1 MILQEAM
8 LRKKGLLGDQLNDN
22 DLHAVFGNRP
32 SYDQIV
38 SSFQIPSVDYYN
50 MATATVDRHASG
62 EKSNKTALICVDD
75 QKNTRSYSYEELS
88 ILSNRFSNFL
98 RNNGVKK
105 GDVIALFAQQG
116 LECAIAHLSAY
127 KLGAIVAP
135 LSYLYG
141 PAAVE
146 HVLNDCGAKWI
157 VTQRYLWD
165 RVQDAKLVLDIDFV
179 IVSGGTHEGEID
191 FNATIDQTGD
201 NDLKIENTL
210 SDDPALLLY
219 TSGSTGLPK
228 GILHKQ
234 ALLRGYLASVS
245 LFYELDMGKEDQ
257 ILWTLSDWSWVA
269 GIFNVMLTGWYF
281 GQTVVAGSQQFS
293 VEWVFEFLELH
304 KITHCFLTPTA
315 LKRLATIEEP
325 KKNWPDIKLKAIGTG
340 GEPLPGSV
348 LTWSKKALG
357 IPINEFYGL
366 TEVNHLVGNCEKLW
380 PIKPGSMGKAYPGH
394 DIVII
399 DENGDQVPAG
409 TVGEIAASD
418 KDPTLFIGYWNNPN
432 KTNEIR
438 IGNRIRTGDF
448 GYQDD
453 DGYFWYKG
461 REDDLIKSAGY
472 RIGPAE
478 IEDALVSHIAVA
490 EAAVIGVD
498 DEERGQVIK
507 AFVFLTKREDASDQ
521 LVEELKQHVKH
532 SLAFFK
538 YPRIIDFVD
547 EFPLTSTGKINR
559 KELRLREKRVRNR
572 EI

>member
-1 MILQEAM
+1 M
-8 LRKKGLLGDQLNDN
+8 LRKKVLLGDQLNDN
-22 DLHAVFGNRP
+22 DLHTVFGKKP

-38 SSFQIPSVDYYN
+38 GSFEIPRVDHYN

-62 EKSNKTALICVDD
+62 EKSNQMALICVDG
-75 QKNTRSYSYEELS
+75 KENVHTYSYSELS
-88 ILSNRFSNFL
+88 TLSNRFGNFL
-98 RNNGVKK
+98 KANGVKK

-116 LECAIAHLSAY
+116 LECALAHLAAY

-141 PAAVE
+141 PGAVE
-146 HVLNDCGAKWI
+146 HVLKDCGARWI
-157 VTQRYLWD
+157 VTKRHLWD
-165 RVQDAKLVLDIDFV
+165 RVKDGNIDLNIQSV
-179 IVSGGTHEGEID
+179 IISGGAREGEID
-191 FNATIDQTGD
+191 FNAAIQGTGVD
-201 NDLKIENTL
+201 NLKTENTD

-245 LFYELDMGKEDQ
+245 LFYELDMSKEDQ

-281 GQTVVAGSQQFS
+281 GQTVVAGSRQFS
-293 VEWVFEFLELH
+293 IEWVFEFLERH

-315 LKRLATIEEP
+315 LKRLATIDKP
-325 KKNWPDIKLKAIGTG
+325 KENWPNIKLSAIGTG

-348 LTWSKKALG
+348 LAWSKKALD

-380 PIKPGSMGKAYPGH
+380 PIKAGSMGKAYPGH
-394 DIVII
+394 DIVIV
-399 DENGDQVPAG
+399 DENGNQVPSG
-409 TVGEIAASD
+409 TVGEITASD
-418 KDPTLFIGYWNNPN
+418 KDPTLFIGYWNNPD
-432 KTNEIR
+432 KTSEIR
-438 IGNRIRTGDF
+438 IGNRIKTGDF
-448 GYQDD
+448 GHQDD

-461 REDDLIKSAGY
+461 REDDLIKSSGY

-478 IEDALVSHIAVA
+478 IEDALVSHPAVA

-507 AFVFLTKREDASDQ
+507 AFVSLTKRGVASDK

-538 YPRIIDFVD
+538 YPRIIDFVE

-559 KELRLREKRVRNR
+559 KELRQREKTASGGDP
-572 EI
+572 